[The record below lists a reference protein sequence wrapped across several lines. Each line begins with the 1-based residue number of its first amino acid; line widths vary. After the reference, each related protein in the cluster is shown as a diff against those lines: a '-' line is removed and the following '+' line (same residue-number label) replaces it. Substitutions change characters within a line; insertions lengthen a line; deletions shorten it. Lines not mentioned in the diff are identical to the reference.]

1 MNNRLLGE
9 ENMSKKEE
17 SMMVLD
23 PRGQPSGIFGRCTEA
38 SDIFGGDILN
48 PDMQPKISIDA
59 LEGLMMAPRLDSL
72 EGKTVYLVNTGFAGG
87 KEFME
92 ELQEWFTKNRPEI
105 KTELRNKQTSMFSDE
120 PELWKEIRENGD
132 AAIIGVGG

>member
-1 MNNRLLGE
+1 
-9 ENMSKKEE
+9 MSKKEE

-23 PRGQPSGIFGRCTEA
+23 PRGQPSGIFGRRTEA
-38 SDIFGGDILN
+38 GDIFGGDILN
-48 PDMQPKISIDA
+48 PDIQPKISIDA